1 MVHLRKPVII
11 MTNVLLAFAIAG
23 VISGS
28 TQIKAVEL
36 KDPFPVVVV
45 EESEPE
51 RDYYTVTFETTAY
64 CPCSKCCGK
73 SDGITASGTY
83 ATAGRTIA
91 APSNYAFGTEI
102 EIDGNVYV
110 VEDRGGA
117 IKGNRID
124 IFFDSHSEANN
135 YGRKWVEGKVYY

>member
-1 MVHLRKPVII
+1 MINQIV
-11 MTNVLLAFAIAG
+11 LAFAIAG
-23 VISGS
+23 TVAGN
-28 TQIKAVEL
+28 TQVKTVEL
-36 KDPFPVVVV
+36 KDPFY
-45 EESEPE
+45 EEVAAEPE

-64 CPCSKCCGK
+64 CPCAKCCGK
-73 SDGITASGTY
+73 SDGITASG
-83 ATAGRTIA
+83 AKAVSGHTIA
-91 APSNYAFGTEI
+91 APSTYAFGTEI
-102 EIDGNVYV
+102 EINGNVYV

>member
-1 MVHLRKPVII
+1 
-11 MTNVLLAFAIAG
+11 MTGILAVLAIAG
-23 VISGS
+23 TIG
-28 TQIKAVEL
+28 TMQAKEAPL
-36 KDPFPVVVV
+36 QDPFPVA
-45 EESEPE
+45 E
-51 RDYYTVTFETTAY
+51 RQYYTVTFETTAY
-64 CPCSKCCGK
+64 CACSACCGK

-102 EIDGNVYV
+102 EINGNIYV

-117 IKGNRID
+117 IKDNRID

-135 YGRKWVEGKVYY
+135 YGRRTAEGKVYF